1 MKMMRM
7 MRMMIAMYFS
17 CLANSTPTAPSTSSE
32 DFLTREGVLSVR
44 GCEVIRMED
53 EDGVSLNDPSNPD
66 DRAKR
71 AGRRRTVSVRL
82 DPTQYQRDMELVA
95 LGEIANP

>member
-1 MKMMRM
+1 MMRL
-7 MRMMIAMYFS
+7 MIGMIYLS
-17 CLANSTPTAPSTSSE
+17 LANSTTTTPIPETTE

-66 DRAKR
+66 DRSKR
-71 AGRRRTVSVRL
+71 SGRRRTVSVRL
-82 DPTQYQRDMELVA
+82 DPTQYQRDMELVER
-95 LGEIANP
+95 GEISNP

>member
-1 MKMMRM
+1 
-7 MRMMIAMYFS
+7 
-17 CLANSTPTAPSTSSE
+17 
-32 DFLTREGVLSVR
+32 
-44 GCEVIRMED
+44 MED

-95 LGEIANP
+95 LGEMTNP